1 MSYKR
6 SFRHIRTH
14 VLIDGEP
21 SRESVFNALR
31 EGRCYIAMDSL
42 APARGFTFE
51 AAGDTLRVRL
61 PRPARIR
68 LLHDGTEVATRSG
81 PELDHP
87 VVGPGAYRVEAYLPA
102 YGRERTWILSNPIY
116 VPSGQSL

>member
-21 SRESVFNALR
+21 SRESVFAALR

-51 AAGDTLRVRL
+51 DDGGTLRVRCRARRGSACCATARRWR
-61 PRPARIR
+61 PRPAARS
-68 LLHDGTEVATRSG
+68 TTRST
-81 PELDHP
+81 
-87 VVGPGAYRVEAYLPA
+87 GPGAYRVEAYLPA

-116 VPSGQSL
+116 VRSGQPL